1 MLVRS
6 AIGWK
11 APEATEHEAPG
22 GMSEEDKARAEQ
34 VIKRALE
41 RFRSS
46 GGFVAGQA
54 QEVMA

>member
-11 APEATEHEAPG
+11 PPENVEDEAPS
-22 GMSEEDKARAEQ
+22 GMAAEDKARAEQ